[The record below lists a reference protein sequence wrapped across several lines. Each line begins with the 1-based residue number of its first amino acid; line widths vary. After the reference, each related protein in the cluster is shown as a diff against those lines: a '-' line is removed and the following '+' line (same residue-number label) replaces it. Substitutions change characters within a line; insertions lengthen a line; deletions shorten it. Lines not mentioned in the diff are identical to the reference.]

1 MRFDPDH
8 RFRPKESLAPIVS
21 AEWWN
26 GLLEHLRR
34 GSRIVADPSTG
45 LQVVPGTDNQ
55 TIALAGSYSEM
66 WARAATP
73 IGAPTGTNGA
83 QMTPGTVRLWSTDSA
98 GLRSDSGVDV
108 VAFNGWVGETVP
120 ANAWIKVE
128 LQGSI
133 WEVRNWECG
142 A

>member
-8 RFRPKESLAPIVS
+8 RFRPRESLAPIVS

-55 TIALAGSYSEM
+55 TIALAGSYPLS
-66 WARAATP
+66 WAKAASGVP
-73 IGAPTGTNGA
+73 GAIGAAMGSA
-83 QMTPGTVRLWSTDSA
+83 TVRLWIADNA
-98 GLRSDSGVDV
+98 GLRTDAGIDV
-108 VAFNGWVGETVP
+108 LAFNGSASSVAADVFLLVQKVGNLWVV
-120 ANAWIKVE
+120 V
-128 LQGSI
+128 
-133 WEVRNWECG
+133 WEEC
-142 A
+142 AT